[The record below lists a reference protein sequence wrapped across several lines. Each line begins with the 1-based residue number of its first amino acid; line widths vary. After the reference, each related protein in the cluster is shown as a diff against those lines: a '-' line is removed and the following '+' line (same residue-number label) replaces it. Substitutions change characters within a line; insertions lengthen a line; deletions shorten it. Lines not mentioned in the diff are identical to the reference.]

1 MSPLED
7 VYQRL
12 IRRGF
17 DRDAV
22 HDAMVG
28 ILTKGIDTI
37 EHLDHY
43 ARQAAFFAFLRA
55 KRRQRQALVMDKD
68 RRDVLLAAHRTAAP
82 EQIILAELC
91 EIPLDLVTLAA
102 QGMRT
107 KGQQSRLRRW
117 RQKTLSHGGGTK

>member
-1 MSPLED
+1 MSDLEE

-22 HDAMVG
+22 HDAVVG

-37 EHLDHY
+37 DHLDRY

-55 KRRQRQALVMDKD
+55 KRRIGRE
-68 RRDVLLAAHRTAAP
+68 AP
-82 EQIILAELC
+82 QSNGETGTGVSAPAQFILAELS
-91 EIPLDLVTLAA
+91 EVPFDLVQLAA
-102 QGMRT
+102 QPSRT

-117 RQKTLSHGGGTK
+117 RKRNG

>member
-1 MSPLED
+1 MDNRALSDLEQ

-28 ILTKGIDTI
+28 ILAKGLDTI
-37 EHLDHY
+37 EDLDHY

-55 KRRQRQALVMDKD
+55 KRRIGRE
-68 RRDVLLAAHRTAAP
+68 AP
-82 EQIILAELC
+82 HSNGETGTGISAPAQIILAELS
-91 EIPLDLVTLAA
+91 EVPFDLVQLAA
-102 QGMRT
+102 QPSRT

-117 RQKTLSHGGGTK
+117 RKRNG

>member
-1 MSPLED
+1 MSTELEQ
-7 VYQRL
+7 VYHAL

-28 ILTKGIDTI
+28 ILTKGVDTI
-37 EHLDHY
+37 DHLDHY

-55 KRRQRQALVMDKD
+55 KRRIKWE
-68 RRDVLLAAHRTAAP
+68 AP
-82 EQIILAELC
+82 HSNGETGTGISAPTQLILAELS
-91 EIPLDLVTLAA
+91 EVPFDLVQLAA
-102 QGMRT
+102 QPSRT

-117 RQKTLSHGGGTK
+117 RQKTLSQGDGR